1 MRTKHIATS
10 ALIAA
15 LVAAPMARAMADAA
29 DGLVGG
35 LVGGIVGGVIVNEA
49 AKNRERQRS
58 VVVRQAPRV
67 SSATRAA
74 NREVQTS
81 LNYFGFNAGP
91 VDGVIGR
98 GTRSAIAGYQ
108 AHLGYPATG
117 ELTPYERDFLIT
129 SYQRAIAGGPTTAQM
144 IATNPQGSKGL
155 LTMFRN
161 QALGLQPQGAV
172 PAYGQ
177 QGVVAA
183 APAPQ
188 VQQAP
193 VPQVQQ
199 APTFAAAA
207 PGTSLPTFQL
217 QPEAP
222 VARSLASHCGEVSLV
237 TGTNGFITAS
247 TMTDPSRA
255 LEEQFCLARAYTM
268 DDGEKLA
275 GRVAGVSR
283 EQIEAQC
290 RSLAPALETQ
300 VTAVSQ
306 KPAPDVVASVAS
318 FVEASGQEPAQLAGT
333 SKICLSVG
341 YRTDNMPVALASA
354 LLLTGLGQQPYAE
367 LLGHHLSQ
375 GFGALERPDLAR
387 QWYAMAIEA
396 VEGGAAQV
404 INPGQPERVAL
415 LRKAALGDDG
425 TAAPTAASAT
435 PTGNLPVFKLEP

>member
-10 ALIAA
+10 AVIAA
-15 LVAAPMARAMADAA
+15 LVAAPMTRAMADAA

-49 AKNRERQRS
+49 AKNRERQRT

-91 VDGVIGR
+91 IDGVIGR

-155 LTMFRN
+155 LTMFRD
-161 QALGLQPQGAV
+161 QALGLQPRGAV

-183 APAPQ
+183 APA
-188 VQQAP
+188 
-193 VPQVQQ
+193 PQVQQ

-255 LEEQFCLARAYTM
+255 LAEQFCLARAYTM

-290 RSLAPALETQ
+290 RGLAPALETQ
-300 VTAVSQ
+300 VAALSQ
-306 KPAPDVVASVAS
+306 KAAPDVVASVAS
-318 FVEASGQEPAQLAGT
+318 FVEASGREPAQLAGT

-354 LLLTGLGQQPYAE
+354 LLLAGLGQQPYAE

-375 GFGALERPDLAR
+375 GFGALERRDLAR

-435 PTGNLPVFKLEP
+435 PDGNLPVFKLEP